1 MQFKD
6 YYQIMGISR
15 DASQDEIKR
24 TYRKLARKFHPDV
37 SNEPDAEER
46 FKEINE
52 AYEVLQDKERRA
64 AYDRLA
70 SGHSAGEP
78 FQPPPDWHFEFH
90 GDIPEAAAHGAF
102 SDFFETLFGD
112 AMRERAGQHRSVW
125 DRPMAGQDRHLRLPI
140 DLELAYRGGM
150 QAVTLSTPEI
160 DGQGRISHKDR
171 VLNIKIPRGVR
182 EGQRIRLSGLG
193 LPGLRGGPAGDLYL
207 EIRFKPHPWF
217 RAEGSDIYLDLPVT
231 PWEAALGAVVTIKT
245 PDDARLELRIPPGSQ
260 TGQKLRLKGKGLGG
274 DPPGDLYARL
284 RVVAPP
290 AKSERARALY
300 EQLAQAIPFNPRASM
315 GI

>member
-15 DASQDEIKR
+15 DASQEEIKR

-37 SNEPDAEER
+37 SKEPDAEER

-70 SGHSAGEP
+70 SGRSAGEP

-90 GDIPEAAAHGAF
+90 GDIPEAAAHGVF

-112 AMRERAGQHRSVW
+112 AMRERAGRHRSVW
-125 DRPMAGQDRHLRLPI
+125 DRPMAGQDRHLRLQI

-160 DGQGRISHKDR
+160 DGQGRIAHKDR
-171 VLNIKIPRGVR
+171 TLNIKIPRGVR
-182 EGQRIRLSGLG
+182 EGQHIRLPGLG
-193 LPGLRGGPAGDLYL
+193 LPGLHGGPAGDLYL

-217 RAEGSDIYLDLPVT
+217 RAEGHDIYLDLPVT

>member
-15 DASQDEIKR
+15 DASQEEIKR
-24 TYRKLARKFHPDV
+24 TYRKLARKYHPDV
-37 SNEPDAEER
+37 SKEADAEER

-52 AYEVLQDKERRA
+52 AYEVLQNKERRA

-70 SGHSAGEP
+70 SGRRAGES

-90 GDIPEAAAHGAF
+90 GDIPEEAAHGVF

-125 DRPMAGQDRHLRLPI
+125 NRPMPGQDRRLRLQI
-140 DLELAYRGGM
+140 DLELAYRGGT
-150 QAVTLSTPEI
+150 QTVTLSTPEI
-160 DGQGRISHKDR
+160 DGQGRIAHKDR
-171 VLNIKIPRGVR
+171 TLNIKIPCGVR
-182 EGQRIRLSGLG
+182 EGQHIRLPRLG
-193 LPGLRGGPAGDLYL
+193 SPGLHGGPAGDLYL

-217 RAEGSDIYLDLPVT
+217 HAEGRDVYLDLPVT
-231 PWEAALGAVVTIKT
+231 PWEAALGTVVTVKT
-245 PDDARLELRIPPGSQ
+245 PGDARLELRIPPGSQ
-260 TGQKLRLKGKGLGG
+260 TGRKLRLKGKGLPG
-274 DPPGDLYARL
+274 DPPGDLYAKL

-290 AKSERARALY
+290 ADNERARSLY
-300 EQLAQAIPFNPRASM
+300 QQLAQAIPFNPRASM
-315 GI
+315 EI